1 MAYDSLSLSQP
12 LHGGGYNEYLLNKMQ
27 NKDNPQSAIQQVKQN
42 FSQQSLMDT
51 VSGFASEL
59 RSQDLVK
66 AVAAFQEGNTGLPS
80 TLTERGAK
88 VDKNGTV
95 TLQAPPETKTE
106 AIRGMALEQ
115 HSALALDKKTSI
127 SLQGLRAMSLDSN
140 SLGILSRLAKR
151 AENQTI
157 PPQHTDTAQSKT
169 LSDTFAD
176 ELSVGKLAIKYESA
190 ETGSQSIGYDRHG
203 GTSYGTYQLS
213 SKAGTFDNFL
223 TFLQKNEPEWADTL
237 KKAGA
242 ANTGG
247 KQGAVPAAWKKI
259 CAENPERMKE
269 LEHDFIVESHYEPV
283 LDYVRK
289 KWNSTI
295 SPALKEVI
303 FSTSV
308 QHGVAGAKRIIDQAL
323 SSMPQEKTNQAELEE
338 KSNELFM
345 AGFET
350 DTKNPPQ
357 TQTKTEPQEQQALFI
372 KNIYEN
378 RKNKF
383 SSSTVA
389 VQQAAKIR
397 FKNEQN
403 DALAMLG

>member
-59 RSQDLVK
+59 RSQNLVK
-66 AVAAFQEGNTGLPS
+66 AVAAFQEGNTGLPP
-80 TLTERGAK
+80 TLTELGAK
-88 VDKNGTV
+88 IDTNGTV
-95 TLQAPPETKTE
+95 TLQAPPETKPE

-140 SLGILSRLAKR
+140 SLGILSRIAKR
-151 AENQTI
+151 AENQI
-157 PPQHTDTAQSKT
+157 KPPQHTDTVQSKT

-237 KKAGA
+237 KKAGS

-323 SSMPQEKTNQAELEE
+323 SRMPQEKTNQAELEE

-357 TQTKTEPQEQQALFI
+357 SQAKTEPQEQQALFI

-383 SSSTVA
+383 STVA

>member
-59 RSQDLVK
+59 RSQNLVK
-66 AVAAFQEGNTGLPS
+66 AVAAFQEGNTGLPP

-88 VDKNGTV
+88 IDTNGTV

-115 HSALALDKKTSI
+115 HSALALDKKTGI

-151 AENQTI
+151 AENQTKT
-157 PPQHTDTAQSKT
+157 PQHTDTAQSKT

-223 TFLQKNEPEWADTL
+223 TFLQKNEPEC
-237 KKAGA
+237 A

>member
-1 MAYDSLSLSQP
+1 
-12 LHGGGYNEYLLNKMQ
+12 
-27 NKDNPQSAIQQVKQN
+27 
-42 FSQQSLMDT
+42 
-51 VSGFASEL
+51 
-59 RSQDLVK
+59 
-66 AVAAFQEGNTGLPS
+66 
-80 TLTERGAK
+80 
-88 VDKNGTV
+88 
-95 TLQAPPETKTE
+95 
-106 AIRGMALEQ
+106 
-115 HSALALDKKTSI
+115 
-127 SLQGLRAMSLDSN
+127 
-140 SLGILSRLAKR
+140 
-151 AENQTI
+151 
-157 PPQHTDTAQSKT
+157 
-169 LSDTFAD
+169 
-176 ELSVGKLAIKYESA
+176 
-190 ETGSQSIGYDRHG
+190 
-203 GTSYGTYQLS
+203 
-213 SKAGTFDNFL
+213 
-223 TFLQKNEPEWADTL
+223 
-237 KKAGA
+237 
-242 ANTGG
+242 
-247 KQGAVPAAWKKI
+247 
-259 CAENPERMKE
+259 MKE

-283 LDYVRK
+283 LDYVRE

-357 TQTKTEPQEQQALFI
+357 TQAKTEPQEQQALFI